1 MHHRWLHE
9 PAARARAVRKFQ
21 VATVSVLHRDQSPKA
36 VQMLEG
42 GEQRVE
48 IFLKVGDVSPE
59 D

>member
-1 MHHRWLHE
+1 MA
-9 PAARARAVRKFQ
+9 P
-21 VATVSVLHRDQSPKA
+21 VAVLHRDQSPKA
-36 VQMLEG
+36 IQMLER